1 MGINVLKGN
10 VTIHNY
16 VEKGATVENKYY
28 GTVNQG
34 THNVSEEESSTP
46 EHTTMTMKELI
57 EAILP
62 KISSSRIWFA
72 VYKAFEQKGK
82 VHAKDFTGFKNM
94 IEEAYTEV
102 LPCKINAAELCAMNC
117 LSFAKSID
125 EWDINNAPIKRAG
138 DFKAYTELAT
148 MTFRLLD
155 SVEENQIPK

>member
-34 THNVSEEESSTP
+34 THNMAEEESS
-46 EHTTMTMKELI
+46 ESKNATMTMKDLI

-82 VHAKDFTGFKNM
+82 VRVKDFSGFKEM
-94 IEEAYTEV
+94 VEKAYTEP
-102 LPCKINAAELCAMNC
+102 LPHTISRKYLSDLCC
-117 LSFAKSID
+117 LSFSKPIE
-125 EWDINNAPIKRAG
+125 EWDINNCPIKRAG
-138 DFKAYTELAT
+138 DFKAYKELAMIT
-148 MTFRLLD
+148 LELLD
-155 SVEENQIPK
+155 SVN